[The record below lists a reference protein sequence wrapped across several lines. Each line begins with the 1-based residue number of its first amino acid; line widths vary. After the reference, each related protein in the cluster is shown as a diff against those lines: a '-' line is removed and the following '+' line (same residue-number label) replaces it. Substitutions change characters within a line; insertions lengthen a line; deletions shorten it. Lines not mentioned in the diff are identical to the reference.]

1 MAAVPPGLQ
10 SRPYDPEVAFHELPA
25 DEAHAERGHI
35 AAAALDKARL
45 VAAQRLIDGPAS
57 GDDDAASI
65 VSVLSARDT
74 NDPRYERL
82 SYFEK
87 HWALLTLSLVA
98 GVVVDPSPAV
108 KDAFERGAS
117 VAELAAAL
125 GITDNGVY
133 KRYAHIVV
141 RRPRKRA

>member
-1 MAAVPPGLQ
+1 M
-10 SRPYDPEVAFHELPA
+10 VAFHELSA
-25 DEAHAERGHI
+25 DEAEVERGHI

-45 VAAQRLIDGPAS
+45 IAAQRLLDGPAA
-57 GDDDAASI
+57 GNDGAAS
-65 VSVLSARDT
+65 VAAVLSARDT
-74 NDPRYERL
+74 ADPRYERL

-87 HWALLTLSLVA
+87 HWALLALRLVA
-98 GVVVDPSPAV
+98 GIITDPSPAV
-108 KDAFERGAS
+108 RDAFDRGAS

-141 RRPRKRA
+141 RRPRKRG